1 MITQIHKQT
10 KKSTFFIWVIK
21 AKNPSATF
29 NNTQGGGG
37 REFIITALKTK
48 GPSLPVLQILSWL
61 EASTTALLFQETEK
75 KKKKSKQVKTR
86 SIRYLI
92 SLH

>member
-21 AKNPSATF
+21 AKNPFATF
-29 NNTQGGGG
+29 NNTQGGEG
-37 REFIITALKTK
+37 RELIVTALKTK

-75 KKKKSKQVKTR
+75 KKSKQVKTR

-92 SLH
+92 GLH

>member
-29 NNTQGGGG
+29 NNTQGEGG

-75 KKKKSKQVKTR
+75 KKKLKQVKTC